1 MYERLCTASG
11 DGWAMMKYYSERY
24 DRNSGRRAIMAG
36 AAALAAG
43 SIALPGSC
51 LADNLTAQWF
61 AQHPSGI
68 QGYASASFVSNQ
80 TNAGITGSGFGQI
93 AIPSSL
99 GTSRGSD
106 GNVPSFGGASGNGKT
121 SDKWAVYGTNQV
133 GTWSGASQHNTGSG
147 NFTNIYY
154 STPGN
159 YKGFVADNARRTQVE
174 ECGVPGPTAGAGLPG
189 LALALLGLFG
199 WYRRRLTDSWSLPAK
214 WFLENILA
222 VPSVCLF
229 RR

>member
-1 MYERLCTASG
+1 
-11 DGWAMMKYYSERY
+11 MMKYYGERH
-24 DRNSGRRAIMAG
+24 DRNSGRRARVAG
-36 AAALAAG
+36 AAALVAG
-43 SIALPGSC
+43 SIALPGSG

-61 AQHPSGI
+61 FAQHQSGI
-68 QGYASASFVSNQ
+68 QGYASTSFVSNQ
-80 TNAGITGSGFGQI
+80 TNAGTTGSDFSQI
-93 AIPSSL
+93 VIPSSL
-99 GTSRGSD
+99 GTSRGSN
-106 GNVPSFGGASGNGKT
+106 GNVPQFGGASGNGKT
-121 SDKWAVYGTNQV
+121 SDRWAVYGTNQV
-133 GTWSGASQHNTGSG
+133 GTWSGASQHSS
-147 NFTNIYY
+147 NFTNVYY

-159 YKGFVADNARRTQVE
+159 YKGFVAASDNGRRTQFE

-199 WYRRRLTDSWSLPAK
+199 WYRRRLTDSWLLPAK